1 MSETALLNRIT
12 LAATRAGSRLFRNNI
27 GIAHYPDAK
36 VKYGLR
42 PGSGD
47 LIGWTPVKITA
58 EMVGSTVAVFTS
70 IEVKRP
76 ESRTSV
82 ARALAQANWAEQVRL
97 AGGLSG
103 EARSPEDAEKIWESR
118 PW

>member
-70 IEVKRP
+70 IEAKGP
-76 ESRTSV
+76 KTSIN
-82 ARALAQANWAEQVRL
+82 ANQINWDEQVRY

-103 EARSPEDAEKIWESR
+103 IVRSVEDAEKIWESR